1 MIINTIKSYCPLP
14 MCYLIDDEDQV
25 DEDQDQI
32 KLIAIVNEFSMYQI
46 FED

>member
-1 MIINTIKSYCPLP
+1 